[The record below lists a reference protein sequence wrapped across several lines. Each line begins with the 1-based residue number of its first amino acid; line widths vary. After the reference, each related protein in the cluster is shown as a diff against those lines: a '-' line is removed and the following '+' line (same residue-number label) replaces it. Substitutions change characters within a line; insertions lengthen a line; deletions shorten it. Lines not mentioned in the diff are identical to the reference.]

1 MEKKTKQKPYTT
13 KKKMQTD
20 MTVWSFKKSE
30 PDRMVYATKSNTHMA
45 EVADIWGCRPALS
58 TKKFPGLPV
67 YTEKP

>member
-1 MEKKTKQKPYTT
+1 
-13 KKKMQTD
+13 MQTD

-30 PDRMVYATKSNTHMA
+30 PDRMVYATKSNTRKA